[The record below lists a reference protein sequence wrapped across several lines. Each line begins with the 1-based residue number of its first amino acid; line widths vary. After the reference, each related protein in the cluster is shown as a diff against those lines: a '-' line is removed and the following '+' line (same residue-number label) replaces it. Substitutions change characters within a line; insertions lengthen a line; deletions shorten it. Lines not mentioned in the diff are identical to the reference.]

1 LAGRVLLPA
10 VMVAGLVAERFGR
23 IEREGRGGGSFDSL
37 RMTDLWA
44 WDERA
49 VRASRECP
57 THAMKLAWMGHPAP
71 RGFCFLHLK
80 GEMWG
85 TAPGEG
91 VFVAD
96 PLIAIRPR

>member
-57 THAMKLAWMGHPAP
+57 THRIGPGRDGWGT
-71 RGFCFLHLK
+71 RGGS
-80 GEMWG
+80 GEMHV
-85 TAPGEG
+85 P
-91 VFVAD
+91 VAGSC
-96 PLIAIRPR
+96 PTTCFKGGGRNELRG